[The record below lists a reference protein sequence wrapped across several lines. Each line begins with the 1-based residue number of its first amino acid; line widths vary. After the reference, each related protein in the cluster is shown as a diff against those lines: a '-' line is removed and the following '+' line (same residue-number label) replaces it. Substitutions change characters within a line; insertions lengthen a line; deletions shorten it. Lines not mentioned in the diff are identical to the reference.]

1 MAKKHYT
8 DRERMEVVK
17 KFRASGLSINRYAR
31 ESGIAYATLRDWVYA
46 YEDLEGRFVR
56 LVFDESDPSRLMST
70 QDVTMHMLSEEQ
82 VRGKSNAFSRFD
94 HSVVVIERR
103 GIKITTSL
111 EQTLAIFLYSE
122 GLEI

>member
-1 MAKKHYT
+1 MAKKHYA
-8 DRERMEVVK
+8 DRERMEIVK

-31 ESGIAYATLRDWVYA
+31 ENGIAYATLRDWAYA
-46 YEDLEGRFVR
+46 FRDLEGKFVR
-56 LVFDESDPSRLMST
+56 LDFDESDPSRLMST

-94 HSVVVIERR
+94 HSIVVIERK

-111 EQTLAIFLYSE
+111 EQALAIL
-122 GLEI
+122 GRILP

>member
-31 ESGIAYATLRDWVYA
+31 ENGIAYATLRDWAYA
-46 YEDLEGRFVR
+46 FRDLEGKFVR
-56 LVFDESDPSRLMST
+56 LDFDESDPSRLMST

-94 HSVVVIERR
+94 HSVVVIEVR
-103 GIKITTSL
+103 GVKVTTSL
-111 EQTLAIFLYSE
+111 EQAMVILGRILP
-122 GLEI
+122 